1 MQQET
6 IRTEN
11 SEETLT
17 LANTTRET
25 AEPLPYTR
33 RETIFTMIGVLSV
46 VFLAMLDQTI
56 VGTAMPHIVADL
68 QGFDLITWVSTAYLL
83 TSTVPIPIF
92 GKLSDLFGRKPI
104 MLFGIVIFLTG
115 SALSGAAQSMDQ
127 LIVFRA
133 FQGLGAAAL
142 EPMAIIIIGDLF
154 SPRERGKWQGVG
166 GSIYG
171 LAAIVGP

>member
-6 IRTEN
+6 KQPEH

-17 LANTTRET
+17 LDNIAPEVV
-25 AEPLPYTR
+25 EPLPYGR
-33 RETIFTMIGVLSV
+33 RETVFTMIGVLCV

-83 TSTVPIPIF
+83 TSTVPIPIY
-92 GKLSDLFGRKPI
+92 GKLSDLYGRKPI
-104 MLFGIVIFLTG
+104 MLFGIVVFLIG

-127 LIVFRA
+127 LIAFRA

-142 EPMAIIIIGDLF
+142 EPMAITIIGDLF
-154 SPRERGKWQGVG
+154 P
-166 GSIYG
+166 
-171 LAAIVGP
+171 P